1 MYNTVY
7 AIPILSLRFL
17 HHPYIPSFLICRI
30 FYIYTCAHMAHYS
43 LMHVFSYN
51 HINDLKKDE
60 TSSYVRFPNYSSQ
73 KTFKNTKRFDCS
85 TAVLFSGDVQI
96 W

>member
-1 MYNTVY
+1 
-7 AIPILSLRFL
+7 
-17 HHPYIPSFLICRI
+17 
-30 FYIYTCAHMAHYS
+30 MAHYS

-73 KTFKNTKRFDCS
+73 KTFKNTKRL
-85 TAVLFSGDVQI
+85 TAQLQSSSVVMYKSGSDRYLYTRRERNESNQEVCRETI
-96 W
+96 KNEIK